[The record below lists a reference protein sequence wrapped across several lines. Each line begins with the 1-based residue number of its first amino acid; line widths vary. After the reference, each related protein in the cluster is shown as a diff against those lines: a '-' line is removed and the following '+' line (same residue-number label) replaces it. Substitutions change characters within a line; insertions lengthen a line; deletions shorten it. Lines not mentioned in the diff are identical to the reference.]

1 MKTVKF
7 ELNGQPFFL
16 CFNGAA
22 FFALQE
28 KFGEGFNIGTLL
40 AETNGKYGTLSE
52 QGELTRRYLGYAP
65 ADIPAPEFFAVTLS
79 PLDAL
84 RAKKAVLDAL
94 RLGFA
99 RDVKDTQGID
109 LYELEYQK
117 KNGLGLNA
125 SQYIGTLT
133 QALGLSVREGLLLTL
148 GQVNDLLCIRLKSL
162 PPRR

>member
-40 AETNGKYGTLSE
+40 AETNGKYDTLC
-52 QGELTRRYLGYAP
+52 YAP

-99 RDVKDTQGID
+99 HDVKDTQGID

-117 KNGLGLNA
+117 KTGSA
-125 SQYIGTLT
+125 
-133 QALGLSVREGLLLTL
+133 
-148 GQVNDLLCIRLKSL
+148 
-162 PPRR
+162 

>member
-40 AETNGKYGTLSE
+40 AETNGKYDTLCELLSLLSE

-84 RAKKAVLDAL
+84 RAKKEVLDAL

-117 KNGLGLNA
+117 KRARPECLAVHRHADAGA
-125 SQYIGTLT
+125 R
-133 QALGLSVREGLLLTL
+133 AVRPRGPAAHAGA
-148 GQVNDLLCIRLKSL
+148 GQRSPLH
-162 PPRR
+162 

>member
-1 MKTVKF
+1 MLLKTVKF
-7 ELNGQPFFL
+7 ELNGPPFFL

-40 AETNGKYGTLSE
+40 AESNGKYDTLCELLSLLSE

-65 ADIPAPEFFAVTLS
+65 ADIPTPEFFAVTLS

-84 RAKKAVLDAL
+84 RAKKAVLDAF

-99 RDVKDTQGID
+99 RDVKDAQGID

-117 KNGLGLNA
+117 KTGSA
-125 SQYIGTLT
+125 
-133 QALGLSVREGLLLTL
+133 
-148 GQVNDLLCIRLKSL
+148 
-162 PPRR
+162 